1 MNNLMSNKQKDNHS
15 PNNTTDT
22 SMAKESDYTGGA
34 MQHLFKRILGL
45 QGLGAQAL
53 SRSWWQRWVYP
64 LLFLLTL
71 TLSLA
76 TYLTLDS
83 VQQSVNTYIN
93 DNQRALVGG
102 DLILNSK
109 QDWPSEVLAQVK
121 TIADTQTVYDYQF
134 TAMVVTDEQTL
145 LTSVK
150 AVSPAYPLYGEAEL
164 ASGQPL
170 WEQLTSNNVVVAPE
184 VLNGLNA
191 NIGDQITIGD
201 AEFTISDVLTKEPD
215 RPLTAFGFG
224 GRVLMQQDALA
235 ATNLLGE
242 RSRINYR
249 IELAGEPEL
258 MAEQYDK
265 LTQIL
270 TNYPDIELS
279 DAESADTSVS
289 RISDNVLMF
298 LKLLV
303 IAVLL
308 LSAVAMYGVITA
320 FVTKQQSSNAIR
332 LALGEP
338 LGSLK
343 RSYYQLLIVTTII
356 ACIAAIIV
364 SFGLLKVGQ
373 PYLGAILPA
382 DVGLA
387 INPISAIKTIIIA
400 LVLTLLI
407 AQRGLSTL
415 STTKPATLL
424 SQGAS
429 QQVQNLPWYQ
439 RLPLLWYGL
448 MLTGLYAFFAYEVSS
463 FKLGAQLLIGLIGF
477 VAIFWL
483 LARAWLWL
491 LAKLATNSN
500 ISWMQRIAIH
510 NLARKGNQSALFFV
524 TLSLS
529 VAVLTLITT
538 LNHSINTQF
547 VNAYPED
554 APNLFLLDIQSDQ
567 HDEIDNIIGAPVS
580 YYPVI
585 RARVVTANNVPV
597 QDIEPADGF
606 DDPARVFNLSY
617 ADTVMDTEFITDAVK
632 DKQLYAPINVQN
644 QTENERGTLQNSV
657 QQSVQISEQTIAPM
671 SILDTAASLLNVG
684 MGDQVRFNIQGIE
697 IVGQITSIRSRYEQ
711 GPSPYFYFLFEPA
724 VLSAAPQ
731 IQFATA
737 HVAADDIPDLQ
748 GKLVRQFPAVTTIDG
763 TAIAQ
768 QIQELVVQM
777 SRLVYVFT
785 LLALLTGIMVL
796 ISSLLSTSQDR
807 MQESASFRLLGMQK
821 RDLYMLNILELG
833 ILGISAALFAVIIAN
848 IGAWAAITQWFNLQF
863 SVPWASL
870 GIGGVTLVALLFA
883 IAIIYVRLVI
893 GRGIMARVRAMI

>member
-1 MNNLMSNKQKDNHS
+1 MNDKNIKDPSSNDN
-15 PNNTTDT
+15 TD
-22 SMAKESDYTGGA
+22 SMAKESDASGGFVR
-34 MQHLFKRILGL
+34 QLLTSTLGLQKLGL

-53 SRSWWQRWVYP
+53 SRSWWQRWIYP
-64 LLFLLTL
+64 VLFLLTL
-71 TLSLA
+71 MLSLA

-83 VQQSVNTYIN
+83 IQQSVDTYIN

-109 QDWPSEVLAQVK
+109 QDWPSEVLTQID
-121 TIADTQTVYDYQF
+121 TLADTQTVFDYQF
-134 TAMVVTDEQTL
+134 SAMVVTDEQTL
-145 LTSVK
+145 LASIK
-150 AVSPAYPLYGEAEL
+150 AVSQSYPLYGDVEL

-170 WEQLTSNNVVVAPE
+170 WQQLTANNVVVAPE
-184 VLNGLNA
+184 VLKSLSA
-191 NIGDQITIGD
+191 DIGDQITIGD
-201 AEFTISDVLTKEPD
+201 AQFIISDVLTKEPD
-215 RPLTAFGFG
+215 RPLSAFGFG
-224 GRVLMQQDALA
+224 GRILMPQQALE
-235 ATNLLGE
+235 ATNLLGQ

-249 IELAGEPEL
+249 IELAGNAEL
-258 MAEQYDK
+258 MATQRDK

-338 LGSLK
+338 LSSLK
-343 RSYYQLLIVTTII
+343 RSYYQLLIITAII
-356 ACIAAIIV
+356 ACIAAILV

-373 PYLGAILPA
+373 PYLVAILPA
-382 DVGLA
+382 DVSLA
-387 INPISAIKTIIIA
+387 INPISAIKTTVIA

-415 STTKPATLL
+415 NTTKPATLL
-424 SQGAS
+424 NQGAS
-429 QQVQNLPWYQ
+429 SSVQHLPWYK

-448 MLTGLYAFFAYEVSS
+448 MLAGLYVFFVYEVGGWL
-463 FKLGAQLLIGLIGF
+463 FGAQLLIGLIGF
-477 VAIFWL
+477 VSIFWL
-483 LARAWLWL
+483 LARGWLWL
-491 LAKLATNSN
+491 LARIASN
-500 ISWMQRIAIH
+500 AKIGWMQRIAIH

-524 TLSLS
+524 TLALS

-538 LNHSINTQF
+538 LNHSINAQF
-547 VNAYPED
+547 INAYPED

-567 HDEIDNIIGAPVS
+567 HDDIDSIIGAPVS

-585 RARVVTANNVPV
+585 RARVVTANNIQV

-617 ADTVMDTEFITDAVK
+617 ADTVMDTEFITDAVV
-632 DKQLYAPINVQN
+632 DNQLYAPIN
-644 QTENERGTLQNSV
+644 NEDKDPASTV
-657 QQSVQISEQTIAPM
+657 APL
-671 SILDTAASLLNVG
+671 SILDTAASLLNIG
-684 MGDQVRFNIQGIE
+684 MGDEVRFNIQGIE

-737 HVAADDIPDLQ
+737 HVNADDIPDLQ
-748 GKLVRQFPAVTTIDG
+748 GKMVRQFPAVTTIDG

-785 LLALLTGIMVL
+785 LLALLTGVMVL

-807 MQESASFRLLGMQK
+807 LQESASFRLLGMQK

-833 ILGISAALFAVIIAN
+833 VLGISAATFAIIIASV
-848 IGAWAAITQWFNLQF
+848 GAWAALTQWFNLQF
-863 SVPWASL
+863 SMPWANL
-870 GIGGVTLVALLFA
+870 AIGGAALVALLFA
-883 IAIIYVRLVI
+883 IAIIYVRWVI
-893 GRGIMARVRAMI
+893 GRGIMARVRAMV

>member
-1 MNNLMSNKQKDNHS
+1 MNNLMNNKKTEKYSPKD
-15 PNNTTDT
+15 TTDT
-22 SMAKESDYTGGA
+22 AMTKESDYNGGIIY
-34 MQHLFKRILGL
+34 HLFK
-45 QGLGAQAL
+45 GLGAQAL
-53 SRSWWQRWVYP
+53 SRSWWQRWIYP
-64 LLFLLTL
+64 VLFLLTL

-83 VQQSVNTYIN
+83 IQQSVNTYIN

-102 DLILNSK
+102 DLILNSQ
-109 QDWPSEVLAQVK
+109 QDWPSEVLTQVATVTDAQK
-121 TIADTQTVYDYQF
+121 VYDYQF
-134 TAMVVTDEQTL
+134 SAMVVTAEQTL
-145 LTSVK
+145 LARVK
-150 AVSPAYPLYGEAEL
+150 AVSPAYPLYGEVEL

-170 WEQLTSNNVVVAPE
+170 WQQLTSNNVVVAPE
-184 VLNGLNA
+184 VLKSLNA
-191 NIGDQITIGD
+191 SIGDKITIG
-201 AEFTISDVLTKEPD
+201 EGNFTISDVLTKEPD

-258 MAEQYDK
+258 IAEQRDK

-308 LSAVAMYGVITA
+308 LSAVAMYGVIIA

-343 RSYYQLLIVTTII
+343 RSYYQLLIATTII
-356 ACIAAIIV
+356 AGIAAIIV

-373 PYLGAILPA
+373 PYLVAILPA

-407 AQRGLSTL
+407 AQRGLSSL
-415 STTKPATLL
+415 NTTKPATLL

-429 QQVQNLPWYQ
+429 QQVQNLPWYR

-463 FKLGAQLLIGLIGF
+463 FKLGAQLLVGLIGF

-547 VNAYPED
+547 INAYPED

-567 HDEIDNIIGAPVS
+567 HDEINKIIEAPVS

-585 RARVVTANNVPV
+585 RARVLTANNVPV

-606 DDPARVFNLSY
+606 DDPTRVFNLSY
-617 ADTVMDTEFITDAVK
+617 ADTVMETEFITDAVK
-632 DKQLYAPINVQN
+632 DKQLYAPVNSQRLTQN
-644 QTENERGTLQNSV
+644 GQNSV
-657 QQSVQISEQTIAPM
+657 QASAQTPTSASTIAPM

-711 GPSPYFYFLFEPA
+711 GPSPYFYFLFEPS

-748 GKLVRQFPAVTTIDG
+748 GQLVRAFPAVTTIDG

-768 QIQELVVQM
+768 QVQELVAQM

-833 ILGISAALFAVIIAN
+833 LLGLSAAAFAVIIASV
-848 IGAWAAITQWFNLQF
+848 GAWAAITQWFNLRF

-870 GIGGVTLVALLFA
+870 SIGSMALVVLLFA

>member
-1 MNNLMSNKQKDNHS
+1 MDNMDNES
-15 PNNTTDT
+15 TD
-22 SMAKESDYTGGA
+22 SRGIIS
-34 MQHLFKRILGL
+34 QLFNRLLISKN
-45 QGLGAQAL
+45 LGAQAL
-53 SRSWWQRWVYP
+53 SRSWWQRWIYP
-64 LLFLLTL
+64 VLFLITL
-71 TLSLA
+71 VLSLA

-83 VQQSVNTYIN
+83 IQQSVDTYIN

-109 QDWPSEVLAQVK
+109 QDWPSEILAQVE
-121 TIADTQTVYDYQF
+121 TVADTQIVYDYQF
-134 TAMVVTDEQTL
+134 SAMVVTDEQTL
-145 LTSVK
+145 LASVK

-170 WEQLTSNNVVVAPE
+170 WQQLSAANVVVAPE
-184 VLNGLNA
+184 VLNSLNA
-191 NIGDQITIGD
+191 SVGDQITIGD
-201 AEFTISDVLTKEPD
+201 AEFIISDVLTKEPD

-224 GRVLMQQDALA
+224 GRVLMHQDALA
-235 ATNLLGE
+235 ATNLLGQ

-249 IELAGEPEL
+249 IELAGAPEL
-258 MAEQYDK
+258 MAVQRDK

-270 TNYPDIELS
+270 NNYPDIELS
-279 DAESADTSVS
+279 DAKSADISVS

-338 LGSLK
+338 LKSLK

-356 ACIAAIIV
+356 ACVAAVIV

-373 PYLGAILPA
+373 PYLIAILPA

-415 STTKPATLL
+415 SSTKPATLL
-424 SQGAS
+424 NQGAS
-429 QQVQNLPWYQ
+429 TNSQNLPWY
-439 RLPLLWYGL
+439 RSLPLLWYGL
-448 MLTGLYAFFAYEVSS
+448 MLVGLYVFFAYEVNSLL
-463 FKLGAQLLIGLIGF
+463 LGAQLLIGLTAF

-483 LARAWLWL
+483 LARGWLWL
-491 LAKLATNSN
+491 LTKFAKHSN

-538 LNHSINTQF
+538 LNHSINAQF
-547 VNAYPED
+547 INAYPED

-567 HDEIDNIIGAPVS
+567 HDEINNIIAAPVS

-585 RARVVTANNVPV
+585 RARVVTANNIPV

-617 ADTVMDTEFITDAVK
+617 ADTVMDTEFITDAVEN
-632 DKQLYAPINVQN
+632 DKLYAPIKTSDNDPA
-644 QTENERGTLQNSV
+644 QTV
-657 QQSVQISEQTIAPM
+657 APL

-697 IVGQITSIRSRYEQ
+697 IVGQITSIRSRYEK
-711 GPSPYFYFLFEPA
+711 GPSPYFYFLFEPE
-724 VLSAAPQ
+724 VLAAAPQ

-737 HVAADDIPDLQ
+737 HVAADDIPKLQ
-748 GKLVRQFPAVTTIDG
+748 GQLVREFPAVTTIDG

-768 QIQELVVQM
+768 QVQELVVQM

-807 MQESASFRLLGMQK
+807 MKDSASFRLLGMQK
-821 RDLYMLNILELG
+821 RDLYMLNILELS
-833 ILGISAALFAVIIAN
+833 ILGISAALFSVIIAN
-848 IGAWAAITQWFNLQF
+848 IGAWAAITQWFNLRF
-863 SVPWASL
+863 SVPWTSL
-870 GIGGVTLVALLFA
+870 AIGGVALVVLLFA

>member
-1 MNNLMSNKQKDNHS
+1 MNSKPTDNKS
-15 PNNTTDT
+15 PDTKKTDT
-22 SMAKESDYTGGA
+22 SMHQESSYPSGILS
-34 MQHLFKRILGL
+34 QLFTRTLGF
-45 QGLGAQAL
+45 QTLGSQAL

-64 LLFLLTL
+64 VLFLLTL

-83 VQQSVNTYIN
+83 VQQSVDSYIN

-109 QDWPSEVLAQVK
+109 QDWPSEVLSQVE
-121 TIADTQTVYDYQF
+121 TIPNTQTVYDYQF
-134 TAMVVTDEQTL
+134 SAMLVNDEQTL
-145 LTSVK
+145 LASVK
-150 AVSPAYPLYGEAEL
+150 AVSPSYPLYGTAEL

-170 WEQLTSNNVVVAPE
+170 WDQLTSDSVIVAPE
-184 VLNGLNA
+184 VLSSLQA
-191 NIGDQITIGD
+191 DVGDRITIGD
-201 AEFTISDVLTKEPD
+201 AQFTISDVLTKEPD
-215 RPLTAFGFG
+215 RPLTTFGFG
-224 GRVLMQQDALA
+224 GRVLMKQDALPS
-235 ATNLLGE
+235 TNLLGQ

-249 IELAGEPEL
+249 IEIAGDPEL
-258 MAEQYDK
+258 ITTQREQ
-265 LTQIL
+265 LTDIL

-308 LSAVAMYGVITA
+308 LSAVAMYGVISA
-320 FVTKQQSSNAIR
+320 FVSKQQSNNAIR

-343 RSYYQLLIVTTII
+343 RSYYQLLIVTTVI
-356 ACIAAIIV
+356 ACVAAV
-364 SFGLLKVGQ
+364 ALSLGLLKIGQ
-373 PYLGAILPA
+373 PYLVAILPA

-387 INPISAIKTIIIA
+387 INPISAIKTIVIA
-400 LVLTLLI
+400 LALTLLI
-407 AQRGLSTL
+407 AQRGLSAL
-415 STTKPATLL
+415 NTTKPATLL
-424 SQGAS
+424 NQGAS
-429 QQVQNLPWYQ
+429 TQTQNLPWY
-439 RLPLLWYGL
+439 RRVPLLWYGL
-448 MLTGLYAFFAYEVSS
+448 VLAGLYAFFAYEVGSLS
-463 FKLGAQLLIGLIGF
+463 LGAQLLGGLIGF

-483 LARAWLWL
+483 LARGWLWL
-491 LAKLATNSN
+491 LNKLASN
-500 ISWMQRIAIH
+500 TKVSWMQRIAIH

-538 LNHSINTQF
+538 LNHSINAQF
-547 VNAYPED
+547 INAYPED
-554 APNLFLLDIQSDQ
+554 APNLFLLDVQSDQ
-567 HDEIDNIIGAPVS
+567 YDDIDAIIEAPVT

-585 RARVVTANNVPV
+585 RARVETANDVAAK
-597 QDIEPADGF
+597 DIEPADGF
-606 DDPARVFNLSY
+606 DDPTRVFNLSY
-617 ADTVMDTEFITDAVK
+617 ADKVMETEYITESLTDDALYTPIDDADQQVK
-632 DKQLYAPINVQN
+632 PL
-644 QTENERGTLQNSV
+644 
-657 QQSVQISEQTIAPM
+657 
-671 SILDTAASLLNVG
+671 SILDTAASMLNVG

-697 IVGQITSIRSRYEQ
+697 IVGQITSIRTRYER
-711 GPSPYFYFLFEPA
+711 GPSPYFYFLFEPS

-737 HVAADDIPDLQ
+737 HVSEDAIPELQ

-763 TAIAQ
+763 TAIAK

-785 LLALLTGIMVL
+785 LLALLTGVMVL

-807 MQESASFRLLGMQK
+807 MKDSASFRLLGMQK

-833 ILGISAALFAVIIAN
+833 VLGISAATFAVVIASV
-848 IGAWAAITQWFNLQF
+848 GAWAAITQWFNLQF
-863 SVPWASL
+863 SVPWMSL
-870 GIGGVTLVALLFA
+870 AIGGAALIVLLFA

>member
-1 MNNLMSNKQKDNHS
+1 MDNMDNESNDSRGIISQ
-15 PNNTTDT
+15 
-22 SMAKESDYTGGA
+22 
-34 MQHLFKRILGL
+34 LFNRLLISKN
-45 QGLGAQAL
+45 LGAQAL
-53 SRSWWQRWVYP
+53 SRSWWQRWIYP
-64 LLFLLTL
+64 VLFLITL
-71 TLSLA
+71 VLSLA

-83 VQQSVNTYIN
+83 IQQSVDTYIN

-109 QDWPSEVLAQVK
+109 QDWPSEILAQVE
-121 TIADTQTVYDYQF
+121 TVADTQIVYDYQF
-134 TAMVVTDEQTL
+134 SAMVVTDEQTL
-145 LTSVK
+145 LASVK

-170 WEQLTSNNVVVAPE
+170 WQQLSAANVVVAPE
-184 VLNGLNA
+184 VLNSLNA
-191 NIGDQITIGD
+191 SVGDQITIGD
-201 AEFTISDVLTKEPD
+201 AEFIISDVLTKEPD

-224 GRVLMQQDALA
+224 GRVLMHQDALA
-235 ATNLLGE
+235 ATNLLGQ

-249 IELAGEPEL
+249 IELAGAPEL
-258 MAEQYDK
+258 MAVQRDK

-270 TNYPDIELS
+270 NNYPDIELS
-279 DAESADTSVS
+279 DAKSADTSVS

-338 LGSLK
+338 LKSLK

-356 ACIAAIIV
+356 ACVAAVIV

-373 PYLGAILPA
+373 PYLIAILPA

-415 STTKPATLL
+415 SSTKPATLL
-424 SQGAS
+424 NQGAS
-429 QQVQNLPWYQ
+429 TNSQNLPWY
-439 RLPLLWYGL
+439 RSLPLLWYGL
-448 MLTGLYAFFAYEVSS
+448 MLVGLYVFFAYEVNSLL
-463 FKLGAQLLIGLIGF
+463 LGAQLLIGLTAF

-483 LARAWLWL
+483 LARGWLWL
-491 LAKLATNSN
+491 LTKFAKHSN

-538 LNHSINTQF
+538 LNHSINAQF
-547 VNAYPED
+547 INAYPED

-567 HDEIDNIIGAPVS
+567 HDEINNIIAAPVS

-585 RARVVTANNVPV
+585 RARVVTANNIPV

-617 ADTVMDTEFITDAVK
+617 ADTVMDTEFITDAVEN
-632 DKQLYAPINVQN
+632 DKLYTPIKTSDNDPAQTVAP
-644 QTENERGTLQNSV
+644 L
-657 QQSVQISEQTIAPM
+657 

-697 IVGQITSIRSRYEQ
+697 IVGQITSIRSRYEK
-711 GPSPYFYFLFEPA
+711 GPSPYFYFLFEPK
-724 VLSAAPQ
+724 VLAAAPQ

-737 HVAADDIPDLQ
+737 HVAADDIPKLQ
-748 GKLVRQFPAVTTIDG
+748 GQLVREFPAVTTIDG

-768 QIQELVVQM
+768 QVQELVVQM

-807 MQESASFRLLGMQK
+807 MKDSASFRLLGMQK
-821 RDLYMLNILELG
+821 RDLYMLNILELS

-848 IGAWAAITQWFNLQF
+848 IGAWAAITQWFNLRF
-863 SVPWASL
+863 SVPWTSL
-870 GIGGVTLVALLFA
+870 AIGGVALVVLLFA

>member
-1 MNNLMSNKQKDNHS
+1 MSNQPIDHK
-15 PNNTTDT
+15 
-22 SMAKESDYTGGA
+22 SMDSRSDSIISQVLA
-34 MQHLFKRILGL
+34 RH
-45 QGLGAQAL
+45 LGAQAL
-53 SRSWWQRWVYP
+53 SRSWWQRWIYP
-64 LLFLLTL
+64 VLFLLTL

-83 VQQSVNTYIN
+83 IQQSVDRYIN

-102 DLILNSK
+102 DLILNSQ
-109 QDWPSEVLAQVK
+109 QDWPSEVLAQVD
-121 TIADTQTVYDYQF
+121 TIADTQKVFDYQF
-134 TAMVVTDEQTL
+134 SAMVVTDEQTL
-145 LTSVK
+145 LARVK
-150 AVSPAYPLYGEAEL
+150 AVSPSYPLYGKVEL
-164 ASGQPL
+164 ASGLPL
-170 WEQLTSNNVVVAPE
+170 WQQLTSDNVVVAPE
-184 VLNGLNA
+184 VLKSLNA
-191 NIGDQITIGD
+191 SIGDRITIG
-201 AEFTISDVLTKEPD
+201 EGQFTISDVLTTEPD

-235 ATNLLGE
+235 ATNLLGQ

-249 IELAGEPEL
+249 IEMAGEPEL
-258 MAEQYDK
+258 MAQQRDA

-279 DAESADTSVS
+279 DAESADTSIS
-289 RISDNVLMF
+289 NISDNVLMF

-338 LGSLK
+338 LASLK
-343 RSYYQLLIVTTII
+343 RSYYQLLVATAVI
-356 ACIAAIIV
+356 ACVAAIV
-364 SFGLLKVGQ
+364 LSFGLLKVGQ
-373 PYLGAILPA
+373 PYLIAILPP

-387 INPISAIKTIIIA
+387 INPISAIKTTVIA

-415 STTKPATLL
+415 NTTKPATLL
-424 SQGAS
+424 NQGVSSPA
-429 QQVQNLPWYQ
+429 QNLKWY
-439 RLPLLWYGL
+439 RRVPLLWYGL
-448 MLTGLYAFFAYEVSS
+448 MLAGLYAFFAYEVGSWL
-463 FKLGAQLLIGLIGF
+463 LGAQLLIGLIGF
-477 VAIFWL
+477 VAIFWA
-483 LARAWLWL
+483 LARGWLWL
-491 LAKLATNSN
+491 LAKLAKRSG
-500 ISWMQRIAIH
+500 IGWMQRIAIH

-538 LNHSINTQF
+538 LNHSINAQF
-547 VNAYPED
+547 INAYPED

-567 HDEIDNIIGAPVS
+567 HDEINNLIGAPVS

-585 RARVVTANNVPV
+585 RSRVITANDVPV
-597 QDIEPADGF
+597 QDIEPEDGF
-606 DDPARVFNLSY
+606 DEPTRVFNLSY
-617 ADTVMDTEFITDAVK
+617 ADTVMDTEFIVDAIE
-632 DKQLYAPINVQN
+632 DDQLYAPIDN
-644 QTENERGTLQNSV
+644 Q
-657 QQSVQISEQTIAPM
+657 SEQTQDVVPL
-671 SILDTAASLLNVG
+671 SILDTAASLLNVD
-684 MGDQVRFNIQGIE
+684 MGDQVRFDIQGIE
-697 IVGQITSIRSRYEQ
+697 IVGQITSIRSRFEQ

-724 VLSAAPQ
+724 VLAAAPQ

-737 HVAADDIPDLQ
+737 HVPADEIPEIQ
-748 GKLVRQFPAVTTIDG
+748 GKLVREFPAVTTIDG

-785 LLALLTGIMVL
+785 LLALLTGVMVL

-807 MQESASFRLLGMQK
+807 MKESASFRLLGMQK
-821 RDLYMLNILELG
+821 RDLYMLNILELSV
-833 ILGISAALFAVIIAN
+833 LGISAAVFAVIIAN
-848 IGAWAAITQWFNLQF
+848 VGAWAAITQWFNLQF
-863 SVPWASL
+863 SVPWMSL
-870 GIGGVTLVALLFA
+870 GIGGAALIVLLLA
-883 IAIIYVRLVI
+883 IAVIYVRLVI

>member
-1 MNNLMSNKQKDNHS
+1 MDNMDNESNDSRGIISQ
-15 PNNTTDT
+15 
-22 SMAKESDYTGGA
+22 
-34 MQHLFKRILGL
+34 LFNRLLISKN
-45 QGLGAQAL
+45 LGAQAL
-53 SRSWWQRWVYP
+53 SRSWWQRWIYP
-64 LLFLLTL
+64 VLFLITL
-71 TLSLA
+71 VLSLA

-83 VQQSVNTYIN
+83 IQQSVDTYIN

-109 QDWPSEVLAQVK
+109 QDWPSEILAQVE
-121 TIADTQTVYDYQF
+121 TVADTQIVYDYQF
-134 TAMVVTDEQTL
+134 SAMVVTDEQTL
-145 LTSVK
+145 LASVK

-170 WEQLTSNNVVVAPE
+170 WQQLSAANVVVAPE
-184 VLNGLNA
+184 VLNSLNA
-191 NIGDQITIGD
+191 SVGDQITIGD
-201 AEFTISDVLTKEPD
+201 AEFIISDVLTKEPD

-224 GRVLMQQDALA
+224 GRVLMHQDALA
-235 ATNLLGE
+235 ATNLLGQ

-249 IELAGEPEL
+249 IELAGAPEL
-258 MAEQYDK
+258 MAVQRDK

-270 TNYPDIELS
+270 NNYPDIELS
-279 DAESADTSVS
+279 DAKSADTSVS

-338 LGSLK
+338 LKSLK

-356 ACIAAIIV
+356 ACVAAVIV

-373 PYLGAILPA
+373 PYLIAILPA

-415 STTKPATLL
+415 SSTKPATLL
-424 SQGAS
+424 NQGAS
-429 QQVQNLPWYQ
+429 TNSQNLPWY
-439 RLPLLWYGL
+439 RSLPLLWYGL
-448 MLTGLYAFFAYEVSS
+448 MLVGLYVFFAYEVNSLL
-463 FKLGAQLLIGLIGF
+463 LGAQLLIGLTAF

-483 LARAWLWL
+483 LARGWLWL
-491 LAKLATNSN
+491 LTKFAKHSN

-538 LNHSINTQF
+538 LNHSINAQF
-547 VNAYPED
+547 INAYPED

-567 HDEIDNIIGAPVS
+567 HDEINNIIAAPVS

-585 RARVVTANNVPV
+585 RARVVTANNIPV

-617 ADTVMDTEFITDAVK
+617 ADTVMDTEFITDAVEN
-632 DKQLYAPINVQN
+632 DKLYTPIKTSDNDPAQTVAP
-644 QTENERGTLQNSV
+644 L
-657 QQSVQISEQTIAPM
+657 

-697 IVGQITSIRSRYEQ
+697 IVGQITSIRSRYEK
-711 GPSPYFYFLFEPA
+711 GPSPYFYFLFEPK
-724 VLSAAPQ
+724 VLAAAPQ

-737 HVAADDIPDLQ
+737 HVTAEDIPKLQ
-748 GKLVRQFPAVTTIDG
+748 GQLVREFPAVTTIDG
-763 TAIAQ
+763 TAIAEQ
-768 QIQELVVQM
+768 VQELVVQM

-807 MQESASFRLLGMQK
+807 MKDSASFRLLGMQK

-848 IGAWAAITQWFNLQF
+848 IGAWAAITQWFNLRF
-863 SVPWASL
+863 SVPWTSL
-870 GIGGVTLVALLFA
+870 GMGGVALIGLLFA

>member
-1 MNNLMSNKQKDNHS
+1 MNKKLTDNTS
-15 PNNTTDT
+15 TDIKKTDT
-22 SMAKESDYTGGA
+22 SMRQETSYSSGILN
-34 MQHLFKRILGL
+34 QLFTKTLGS
-45 QGLGAQAL
+45 QAL

-64 LLFLLTL
+64 VLFLLTL

-83 VQQSVNTYIN
+83 VQQSVDSYIN

-109 QDWPSEVLAQVK
+109 QDWPSEVLAQVE
-121 TIADTQTVYDYQF
+121 TIPDTQIVYDYQF
-134 TAMVVTDEQTL
+134 SAMLVTDEQTL
-145 LTSVK
+145 LASVK
-150 AVSPAYPLYGEAEL
+150 AVTPSYPLYGTAEL
-164 ASGQPL
+164 ASGKPL
-170 WEQLTSNNVVVAPE
+170 WDQLTSDSVIVAPE
-184 VLNGLNA
+184 VLSSLNA
-191 NIGDQITIGD
+191 SVGDRIDIGD
-201 AEFTISDVLTKEPD
+201 AQFTISDVLTKEPD

-224 GRVLMQQDALA
+224 GRVLMKQDALE
-235 ATNLLGE
+235 ATNLLGQ

-249 IELAGEPEL
+249 IEIAGDPEL
-258 MAEQYDK
+258 ISTQRKK
-265 LTQIL
+265 LTGIL
-270 TNYPDIELS
+270 TSYPDIELS

-308 LSAVAMYGVITA
+308 LSAVAMYGVISA
-320 FVTKQQSSNAIR
+320 FVSKQQSNNAIR

-343 RSYYQLLIVTTII
+343 RSYYQLLIVTTVI
-356 ACIAAIIV
+356 ACIAAIV
-364 SFGLLKVGQ
+364 LSLGLLKIGQ
-373 PYLGAILPA
+373 PYLAAILPA
-382 DVGLA
+382 DVGLS
-387 INPISAIKTIIIA
+387 INPISAIKTIVIA
-400 LVLTLLI
+400 LALTLLI
-407 AQRGLSTL
+407 AQRGLSAL
-415 STTKPATLL
+415 NTTKPATLL
-424 SQGAS
+424 NQGAS
-429 QQVQNLPWYQ
+429 TQSQNLPWY
-439 RLPLLWYGL
+439 RRVPLLWYGL
-448 MLTGLYAFFAYEVSS
+448 VMTGLYAFFAYEVGSLS
-463 FKLGAQLLIGLIGF
+463 LGAQLLGGLIGF

-483 LARAWLWL
+483 LARGWLWL
-491 LAKLATNSN
+491 LNKLASN
-500 ISWMQRIAIH
+500 AKVSWMQRIAIH

-538 LNHSINTQF
+538 LNHSINAQF
-547 VNAYPED
+547 INAYPED
-554 APNLFLLDIQSDQ
+554 APNLFLLDVQSDQ
-567 HDEIDNIIGAPVS
+567 HDDIDAIIEAPVT

-585 RARVVTANNVPV
+585 RARVETANDVPAK
-597 QDIEPADGF
+597 DIEPEDGF
-606 DDPARVFNLSY
+606 DDPTRVFNLSY
-617 ADTVMDTEFITDAVK
+617 ADTVMDTEYITESLTDDA
-632 DKQLYAPINVQN
+632 LYTPIDDAD
-644 QTENERGTLQNSV
+644 
-657 QQSVQISEQTIAPM
+657 QQVNPL
-671 SILDTAASLLNVG
+671 SILDTAASMLNVG

-697 IVGQITSIRSRYEQ
+697 IVGQITSIRTRYER
-711 GPSPYFYFLFEPA
+711 GPSPYFYFLFEPS

-737 HVAADDIPDLQ
+737 HVSEDTIPELQ

-763 TAIAQ
+763 TAIAK

-785 LLALLTGIMVL
+785 LLALLTGVMVL

-807 MQESASFRLLGMQK
+807 MKDSASFRLLGMQK

-833 ILGISAALFAVIIAN
+833 VLGISAATFAVVIASV
-848 IGAWAAITQWFNLQF
+848 GAWAAITQWFNLQF
-863 SVPWASL
+863 SVPWTSL
-870 GIGGVTLVALLFA
+870 AIGGAALIVLLFA

>member
-1 MNNLMSNKQKDNHS
+1 MNNLNNNKQTEQHS
-15 PNNTTDT
+15 PIDATATTDN
-22 SMAKESDYTGGA
+22 SMAKESDYTGGI
-34 MQHLFKRILGL
+34 MRQLFSSILSLPILCL

-53 SRSWWQRWVYP
+53 SRSWWQRWIYP

-109 QDWPSEVLAQVK
+109 QEWPSEVLTQVE
-121 TIADTQTVYDYQF
+121 TVADTQIVYDYQF
-134 TAMVVTDEQTL
+134 SAMVVTDEQTL
-145 LTSVK
+145 LASVK

-170 WEQLTSNNVVVAPE
+170 WERLTSENVIVAPE
-184 VLNGLNA
+184 VLNSLNA
-191 NIGDQITIGD
+191 SVGDQITIGD

-224 GRVLMQQDALA
+224 GRVLMHQDALA
-235 ATNLLGE
+235 ATNLLGQ

-258 MAEQYDK
+258 MAVQRDK

-308 LSAVAMYGVITA
+308 LSAVATYGVITA

-338 LGSLK
+338 LKSLK

-356 ACIAAIIV
+356 ACIAAVIV

-373 PYLGAILPA
+373 PYLIAILPA

-424 SQGAS
+424 NQGVSTNSQ
-429 QQVQNLPWYQ
+429 NMPWYQ

-448 MLTGLYAFFAYEVSS
+448 MLIGLYAFFAYEVNSLI
-463 FKLGAQLLIGLIGF
+463 LGAQLLIGLTVF

-483 LARAWLWL
+483 LARGWLWIL
-491 LAKLATNSN
+491 TKFAKHSN

-538 LNHSINTQF
+538 LNHSINAQF
-547 VNAYPED
+547 INAYPED

-567 HDEIDNIIGAPVS
+567 HDEINNIIAAPVS

-585 RARVVTANNVPV
+585 RARVVTANDVPV

-606 DDPARVFNLSY
+606 DDPTRVFNLSY
-617 ADTVMDTEFITDAVK
+617 ADTVMDTEFITDSLVK
-632 DKQLYAPINVQN
+632 NELYAPI
-644 QTENERGTLQNSV
+644 QTTDNDPA
-657 QQSVQISEQTIAPM
+657 QTVAPL

-684 MGDQVRFNIQGIE
+684 MGDQVRFNIQSIE
-697 IVGQITSIRSRYEQ
+697 IVGQITSIRSRYEK
-711 GPSPYFYFLFEPA
+711 GPSPYFYFLFEPD
-724 VLSAAPQ
+724 VLAAAPQ

-737 HVAADDIPDLQ
+737 HVAAEDIPKLQ
-748 GKLVRQFPAVTTIDG
+748 GQLVREFPAVTTIDG

-768 QIQELVVQM
+768 QVQELVVQM

-807 MQESASFRLLGMQK
+807 MADSASFRLLGMQK

-848 IGAWAAITQWFNLQF
+848 IGAWAAITQWFNLRF
-863 SVPWASL
+863 SVPWVSL
-870 GIGGVTLVALLFA
+870 GIGGVALVILLFA

>member
-1 MNNLMSNKQKDNHS
+1 MDNMDNES
-15 PNNTTDT
+15 TD
-22 SMAKESDYTGGA
+22 SRGIIS
-34 MQHLFKRILGL
+34 QLFNRLLISKN
-45 QGLGAQAL
+45 LGAQAL
-53 SRSWWQRWVYP
+53 SRSWWQRWIYP
-64 LLFLLTL
+64 VLFLITL
-71 TLSLA
+71 VLSLA

-83 VQQSVNTYIN
+83 IQQSVDTYIN

-109 QDWPSEVLAQVK
+109 QDWPSEILAQVE
-121 TIADTQTVYDYQF
+121 TVADTQIVYDYQF
-134 TAMVVTDEQTL
+134 SAMVVTDEQTL
-145 LTSVK
+145 LASVK

-170 WEQLTSNNVVVAPE
+170 WQQLSAANVVVAPE
-184 VLNGLNA
+184 VLNSLNA
-191 NIGDQITIGD
+191 SVGDQITIGD
-201 AEFTISDVLTKEPD
+201 AEFIISDVLTKEPD

-224 GRVLMQQDALA
+224 GRVLMHQDALA
-235 ATNLLGE
+235 ATNLLGQ

-249 IELAGEPEL
+249 IELAGAPEL
-258 MAEQYDK
+258 MAVQRDK

-270 TNYPDIELS
+270 NNYPDIELS
-279 DAESADTSVS
+279 DAKSADTSVS

-338 LGSLK
+338 LKSLK

-356 ACIAAIIV
+356 ACVAAVIV

-373 PYLGAILPA
+373 PYLIAILPA

-415 STTKPATLL
+415 SSTKPATLL
-424 SQGAS
+424 NQGAS
-429 QQVQNLPWYQ
+429 TNSQNLPWY
-439 RLPLLWYGL
+439 RSLPLLWYGL
-448 MLTGLYAFFAYEVSS
+448 MLVGLYVFFAYEVNSLL
-463 FKLGAQLLIGLIGF
+463 LGAQLLVGLTAF

-483 LARAWLWL
+483 LARGWLWL
-491 LAKLATNSN
+491 LTKFAKHSN

-538 LNHSINTQF
+538 LNHSINAQF
-547 VNAYPED
+547 INAYPED

-567 HDEIDNIIGAPVS
+567 HDEINNIIAAPVS

-585 RARVVTANNVPV
+585 RARVVTANNIPV

-617 ADTVMDTEFITDAVK
+617 ADTVMDTEFITDAVEN
-632 DKQLYAPINVQN
+632 DKLYAPIKTSDNDPA
-644 QTENERGTLQNSV
+644 QTV
-657 QQSVQISEQTIAPM
+657 APL

-697 IVGQITSIRSRYEQ
+697 IVGQITSIRSRYEK
-711 GPSPYFYFLFEPA
+711 GPSPYFYFLFEPK
-724 VLSAAPQ
+724 VLAAAPQ

-737 HVAADDIPDLQ
+737 HVAADDIPKLQ
-748 GKLVRQFPAVTTIDG
+748 GQLVREFPAVTTIDG

-768 QIQELVVQM
+768 QVQELVVQM

-807 MQESASFRLLGMQK
+807 MKDSASFRLLGMQK
-821 RDLYMLNILELG
+821 RDLYMLNTLELS

-848 IGAWAAITQWFNLQF
+848 IGAWAAITQWFNLRF
-863 SVPWASL
+863 SVPWTSL
-870 GIGGVTLVALLFA
+870 GMGGVALIGLLFA
-883 IAIIYVRLVI
+883 IAIIYVKLVI

>member
-1 MNNLMSNKQKDNHS
+1 MNNLKNNKQTEKHS
-15 PNNTTDT
+15 AIDATATTDT
-22 SMAKESDYTGGA
+22 NMVKESDYTSGI
-34 MQHLFKRILGL
+34 MRQLFSSILSLPTLGL

-53 SRSWWQRWVYP
+53 SRSWWQRWIYP

-83 VQQSVNTYIN
+83 VQQSVDTYIN

-109 QDWPSEVLAQVK
+109 QEWPSEVLTQVE
-121 TIADTQTVYDYQF
+121 TVADTQIVYDYQF
-134 TAMVVTDEQTL
+134 SAMVVTDEQTL
-145 LTSVK
+145 LASVK

-170 WEQLTSNNVVVAPE
+170 WQQLSADKVVVAPE
-184 VLNGLNA
+184 VLNSLNA
-191 NIGDQITIGD
+191 SVGDQITIGD
-201 AEFTISDVLTKEPD
+201 AEFIISDVLTKEPD

-224 GRVLMQQDALA
+224 GRVLMHQDALA
-235 ATNLLGE
+235 ATNLLGQ

-258 MAEQYDK
+258 MAVQRDK

-338 LGSLK
+338 LKSLK
-343 RSYYQLLIVTTII
+343 RSYYQLLIATTII
-356 ACIAAIIV
+356 ACIAAVIV

-373 PYLGAILPA
+373 PYLIAILPA

-424 SQGAS
+424 NQGVSTNSQ
-429 QQVQNLPWYQ
+429 NMPWYQ

-448 MLTGLYAFFAYEVSS
+448 MLIGLYAFFAYEVNSLI
-463 FKLGAQLLIGLIGF
+463 LGAQLLIGLTAF

-483 LARAWLWL
+483 LARGWLWL
-491 LAKLATNSN
+491 LTKFAKHSN

-538 LNHSINTQF
+538 LNHSIHAQF
-547 VNAYPED
+547 INAYPED

-567 HDEIDNIIGAPVS
+567 HDEINNIIAAPVS

-585 RARVVTANNVPV
+585 RARVVTANDVPV

-606 DDPARVFNLSY
+606 DEPTRVFNLSY
-617 ADTVMDTEFITDAVK
+617 ADTVMDTEFITDSLVK
-632 DKQLYAPINVQN
+632 NELYAPIKTADNEPA
-644 QTENERGTLQNSV
+644 QTV
-657 QQSVQISEQTIAPM
+657 APL

-684 MGDQVRFNIQGIE
+684 MGGQVRFNIQGIE
-697 IVGQITSIRSRYEQ
+697 IVGQITSIRSRYEK

-724 VLSAAPQ
+724 VLAAAPQ

-737 HVAADDIPDLQ
+737 HVAAEDIPKLQ
-748 GKLVRQFPAVTTIDG
+748 GQLVREFPAVTTIDG

-768 QIQELVVQM
+768 QVQELVVQM

-807 MQESASFRLLGMQK
+807 MADSASFRLLGMQK

-848 IGAWAAITQWFNLQF
+848 IGAWAAITQWFNLRF
-863 SVPWASL
+863 SVPWVSL
-870 GIGGVTLVALLFA
+870 SIGGVALVILLFA

>member
-1 MNNLMSNKQKDNHS
+1 MDQKSMDNMDNESNDSRGIISQ
-15 PNNTTDT
+15 
-22 SMAKESDYTGGA
+22 
-34 MQHLFKRILGL
+34 LFNRLLISKN
-45 QGLGAQAL
+45 LGAQAL
-53 SRSWWQRWVYP
+53 SRSWWQRWIYP
-64 LLFLLTL
+64 VLFLITL
-71 TLSLA
+71 VLSLA

-83 VQQSVNTYIN
+83 IQQSVDTYIN

-109 QDWPSEVLAQVK
+109 QDWPSEVLAQVE
-121 TIADTQTVYDYQF
+121 TVADTQIVYDYQF
-134 TAMVVTDEQTL
+134 SAMVVTDKQTL
-145 LTSVK
+145 LASVK
-150 AVSPAYPLYGEAEL
+150 AVSPAYPLYGDAEL

-170 WEQLTSNNVVVAPE
+170 WTQLSAANVVVAPE
-184 VLNGLNA
+184 VLNSLNA
-191 NIGDQITIGD
+191 TVGDQITIGD
-201 AEFTISDVLTKEPD
+201 AEFMISDVLTKEPD

-224 GRVLMQQDALA
+224 GRVLMHQDALE
-235 ATNLLGE
+235 ATNLLGQ
-242 RSRINYR
+242 RSRVNYR

-270 TNYPDIELS
+270 NNYPDIELS

-338 LGSLK
+338 LKSLK

-356 ACIAAIIV
+356 ACIAAVIV

-373 PYLGAILPA
+373 PYLIAILPA

-424 SQGAS
+424 NQGAS
-429 QQVQNLPWYQ
+429 ANSQNLPWYR

-448 MLTGLYAFFAYEVSS
+448 MLVGLYAFFAYEVHSLI
-463 FKLGAQLLIGLIGF
+463 LGAQLLIGLTTF

-483 LARAWLWL
+483 LARGWLWL
-491 LAKLATNSN
+491 LTKFAKHSN

-538 LNHSINTQF
+538 LNHSINAQF
-547 VNAYPED
+547 ISAYPED

-567 HDEIDNIIGAPVS
+567 HDEINNIIAAPVS

-585 RARVVTANNVPV
+585 RARVVTANDVPV

-606 DDPARVFNLSY
+606 DDPTRVFNLSY
-617 ADTVMDTEFITDAVK
+617 ADTVMDTEFITDAVEN
-632 DKQLYAPINVQN
+632 DKLYAPIKTTANDPA
-644 QTENERGTLQNSV
+644 QTV
-657 QQSVQISEQTIAPM
+657 APL

-697 IVGQITSIRSRYEQ
+697 IVGQITSIRSRYEK

-724 VLSAAPQ
+724 VLAAAPQ

-737 HVAADDIPDLQ
+737 HVAAEDIPKLQ
-748 GKLVRQFPAVTTIDG
+748 GQLVREFPAVTTIDG

-768 QIQELVVQM
+768 QVQELVVQM

-807 MQESASFRLLGMQK
+807 MKDSASFRLLGMQK

-848 IGAWAAITQWFNLQF
+848 IGAWAAITQWFNLRF

-870 GIGGVTLVALLFA
+870 AIGGALLIALLFA

>member
-1 MNNLMSNKQKDNHS
+1 MDNMDNES
-15 PNNTTDT
+15 TD
-22 SMAKESDYTGGA
+22 SRGIIS
-34 MQHLFKRILGL
+34 QLFNRLLISKN
-45 QGLGAQAL
+45 LGAQAL
-53 SRSWWQRWVYP
+53 SRSWWQRWIYP
-64 LLFLLTL
+64 VLFLITL
-71 TLSLA
+71 VLSLA

-83 VQQSVNTYIN
+83 IQQSVDTYIN

-109 QDWPSEVLAQVK
+109 QDWPSEILAQVE
-121 TIADTQTVYDYQF
+121 TVADTQIVYDYQF
-134 TAMVVTDEQTL
+134 SAMVVTDEQTL
-145 LTSVK
+145 LASVK

-170 WEQLTSNNVVVAPE
+170 WQQLSAANGVVAPE
-184 VLNGLNA
+184 VLNSLNA
-191 NIGDQITIGD
+191 SVGDQITIGD
-201 AEFTISDVLTKEPD
+201 AEFIISDVLTKEPD

-224 GRVLMQQDALA
+224 GRVLMHQDALA
-235 ATNLLGE
+235 ATNLLGQ

-249 IELAGEPEL
+249 IELAGAPEL
-258 MAEQYDK
+258 MAVQRDK

-270 TNYPDIELS
+270 NNYPDIELS
-279 DAESADTSVS
+279 DAKSADTSVS

-338 LGSLK
+338 LKSLK

-356 ACIAAIIV
+356 ACVAAVIV

-373 PYLGAILPA
+373 PYLIAILPA

-415 STTKPATLL
+415 SSTKPATLL
-424 SQGAS
+424 NQGAS
-429 QQVQNLPWYQ
+429 TNSQNLPWY
-439 RLPLLWYGL
+439 RSLPLLWYGL
-448 MLTGLYAFFAYEVSS
+448 MLVGLYVFFAYEVNSLL
-463 FKLGAQLLIGLIGF
+463 LGAQLLIGLTAF

-483 LARAWLWL
+483 LARGWLWL
-491 LAKLATNSN
+491 LTKFAKHSN

-538 LNHSINTQF
+538 LNHSINAQF
-547 VNAYPED
+547 INAYPED

-567 HDEIDNIIGAPVS
+567 HDEINNIIAAPVS

-585 RARVVTANNVPV
+585 RARVVTANNIPV

-617 ADTVMDTEFITDAVK
+617 ADTVMDTEFITDAVEN
-632 DKQLYAPINVQN
+632 DKLYAPIKTSDNDPA
-644 QTENERGTLQNSV
+644 QTV
-657 QQSVQISEQTIAPM
+657 APL

-697 IVGQITSIRSRYEQ
+697 IVGQITSIRSRYEK
-711 GPSPYFYFLFEPA
+711 GPSPYFYFLFEPE
-724 VLSAAPQ
+724 VLAAAPQ

-737 HVAADDIPDLQ
+737 HVAADDIPKLQ
-748 GKLVRQFPAVTTIDG
+748 GQLVREFPAVTTIDG

-768 QIQELVVQM
+768 QVQELVVQM

-807 MQESASFRLLGMQK
+807 MKDSASFRLLGMQK

-848 IGAWAAITQWFNLQF
+848 IGAWAAITQWFNLRF
-863 SVPWASL
+863 SVPWTSL
-870 GIGGVTLVALLFA
+870 GMGGVALIGLLFA

>member
-1 MNNLMSNKQKDNHS
+1 MNSKPTDNKSTDTKN
-15 PNNTTDT
+15 TDT
-22 SMAKESDYTGGA
+22 SMHQESSYPSGILS
-34 MQHLFKRILGL
+34 QLFTRTLGF
-45 QGLGAQAL
+45 QTLGSQAL

-64 LLFLLTL
+64 VLFLLTL

-83 VQQSVNTYIN
+83 VQQSVDSYIN

-109 QDWPSEVLAQVK
+109 QDWPSEVLSQVE
-121 TIADTQTVYDYQF
+121 TIPNTQTVYDYQF
-134 TAMVVTDEQTL
+134 SAMLVNDEQTL
-145 LTSVK
+145 LASVK
-150 AVSPAYPLYGEAEL
+150 AVSPSYPLYGTAEL

-170 WEQLTSNNVVVAPE
+170 WDQLTSDSVIVAPE
-184 VLNGLNA
+184 VLSSLQA
-191 NIGDQITIGD
+191 DVGDRITIGD
-201 AEFTISDVLTKEPD
+201 AQFTISDVLTKEPD
-215 RPLTAFGFG
+215 RPLTTFGFG
-224 GRVLMQQDALA
+224 GRVLMKQDALPS
-235 ATNLLGE
+235 TNLLGQ

-249 IELAGEPEL
+249 IEMAGDPEL
-258 MAEQYDK
+258 ITTQREQ
-265 LTQIL
+265 LTDIL

-308 LSAVAMYGVITA
+308 LSAVAMYGVISA
-320 FVTKQQSSNAIR
+320 FVSKQQSNNAIR

-338 LGSLK
+338 LSSLK
-343 RSYYQLLIVTTII
+343 CSYYQLLIITTAI
-356 ACIAAIIV
+356 ACIAAV
-364 SFGLLKVGQ
+364 ALSLGLLKIGQ
-373 PYLGAILPA
+373 PYLVAILPA

-387 INPISAIKTIIIA
+387 INPISAFKTIVIA
-400 LVLTLLI
+400 LALTLLI
-407 AQRGLSTL
+407 AQRGLSAL
-415 STTKPATLL
+415 NTTKPATLL
-424 SQGAS
+424 NQGAS
-429 QQVQNLPWYQ
+429 TQSQNLPWY
-439 RLPLLWYGL
+439 RRTPLLWYGIVL
-448 MLTGLYAFFAYEVSS
+448 AGLYAFFAYEVGSLS
-463 FKLGAQLLIGLIGF
+463 LGAQLLGGLIGF

-483 LARAWLWL
+483 LARGWLWL
-491 LAKLATNSN
+491 LNKLASN
-500 ISWMQRIAIH
+500 AKVSWMQRIAIH

-538 LNHSINTQF
+538 LNHSINAQF
-547 VNAYPED
+547 INAYPED
-554 APNLFLLDIQSDQ
+554 APNLFLLDVQSDQ
-567 HDEIDNIIGAPVS
+567 HDDIDTIIEAPVT

-585 RARVVTANNVPV
+585 RARVETANDVAAK
-597 QDIEPADGF
+597 DIEPADGF
-606 DDPARVFNLSY
+606 DDPTRVFNLSY
-617 ADTVMDTEFITDAVK
+617 ADTVMDTEYIVDSLTDDA
-632 DKQLYAPINVQN
+632 LYTPIDA
-644 QTENERGTLQNSV
+644 TNE
-657 QQSVQISEQTIAPM
+657 QIKPL
-671 SILDTAASLLNVG
+671 SILDTAAGMLNVG

-697 IVGQITSIRSRYEQ
+697 IIGQITSIRTRYER
-711 GPSPYFYFLFEPA
+711 GPSPYFYFLFEPS

-737 HVAADDIPDLQ
+737 HVSEDAIPELQ
-748 GKLVRQFPAVTTIDG
+748 GKLVREFPAVTTIDG
-763 TAIAQ
+763 TAIAK

-785 LLALLTGIMVL
+785 LLALLTGVMVL

-807 MQESASFRLLGMQK
+807 MKDSASFRLLGMQK

-833 ILGISAALFAVIIAN
+833 VLGISAATFAVVIASV
-848 IGAWAAITQWFNLQF
+848 GAWAAITQWFNLQF
-863 SVPWASL
+863 SVPWTSL
-870 GIGGVTLVALLFA
+870 AIGGAALVVLLFA

>member
-1 MNNLMSNKQKDNHS
+1 MNSKPTDNKS
-15 PNNTTDT
+15 PDTKNTNT
-22 SMAKESDYTGGA
+22 SMHQESGYPSGILS
-34 MQHLFKRILGL
+34 QLFTRTLGF
-45 QGLGAQAL
+45 QTLGSQAL
-53 SRSWWQRWVYP
+53 SRSWWQHWVYP
-64 LLFLLTL
+64 VLFLLTL

-83 VQQSVNTYIN
+83 VQQSVDSYIN

-109 QDWPSEVLAQVK
+109 QDWPSEVLSQVE
-121 TIADTQTVYDYQF
+121 TIPNTQTVYDYQF
-134 TAMVVTDEQTL
+134 SAMLVNDEQTL
-145 LTSVK
+145 LASVK
-150 AVSPAYPLYGEAEL
+150 AVSPSYPLYGTAEL

-170 WEQLTSNNVVVAPE
+170 WDQLTSDSVIVAPE
-184 VLNGLNA
+184 VLSSLQA
-191 NIGDQITIGD
+191 DVGDRITIGD
-201 AEFTISDVLTKEPD
+201 AQFTISDVLTKEPD
-215 RPLTAFGFG
+215 RPLTTFGFG
-224 GRVLMQQDALA
+224 GRVLMKQDALPS
-235 ATNLLGE
+235 TNLLGQ

-249 IELAGEPEL
+249 IEMAGDPEL
-258 MAEQYDK
+258 ITTQREQ
-265 LTQIL
+265 LTDIL

-308 LSAVAMYGVITA
+308 LSAVAMYGVISA
-320 FVTKQQSSNAIR
+320 FVSKQQSNNAIR

-343 RSYYQLLIVTTII
+343 RSYYQLLIITTVI
-356 ACIAAIIV
+356 ACVAAV
-364 SFGLLKVGQ
+364 ALSLGLLKIGQ
-373 PYLGAILPA
+373 PYLVAILPA

-387 INPISAIKTIIIA
+387 INPISAIKTIVIA
-400 LVLTLLI
+400 LALTLLI
-407 AQRGLSTL
+407 AQRGLSAL

-424 SQGAS
+424 NQGAS
-429 QQVQNLPWYQ
+429 TQTQNLPWY
-439 RLPLLWYGL
+439 RRVPLLWYGVVL
-448 MLTGLYAFFAYEVSS
+448 AGLYAFFAYEVGSLS
-463 FKLGAQLLIGLIGF
+463 LGAQLLGGLIGF

-483 LARAWLWL
+483 LARGWLWL
-491 LAKLATNSN
+491 LNKLASN
-500 ISWMQRIAIH
+500 AKVSWMQRIAIH

-538 LNHSINTQF
+538 LNHSINAQF
-547 VNAYPED
+547 INAYPED
-554 APNLFLLDIQSDQ
+554 APNLFLLDVQSDQ
-567 HDEIDNIIGAPVS
+567 HDDIDAIIEAPVT

-585 RARVVTANNVPV
+585 RARVETANDVAAK
-597 QDIEPADGF
+597 DIEPADGF
-606 DDPARVFNLSY
+606 DDPTRVFNLSY
-617 ADTVMDTEFITDAVK
+617 TDTVMDTEYITESLTDDA
-632 DKQLYAPINVQN
+632 LYTPIDA
-644 QTENERGTLQNSV
+644 TNE
-657 QQSVQISEQTIAPM
+657 QIKPL
-671 SILDTAASLLNVG
+671 SILDTAAGMLNVG

-697 IVGQITSIRSRYEQ
+697 IIGQITSIRTRYER
-711 GPSPYFYFLFEPA
+711 GPSPYFYFLFEPS

-737 HVAADDIPDLQ
+737 HVSEDAIPELQ
-748 GKLVRQFPAVTTIDG
+748 GKLVREFPAVTTIDG
-763 TAIAQ
+763 TAIAK

-785 LLALLTGIMVL
+785 LLALLTGVMVL

-807 MQESASFRLLGMQK
+807 MKDSASFRLLGMQK

-833 ILGISAALFAVIIAN
+833 VLGISAATFAVVIASV
-848 IGAWAAITQWFNLQF
+848 GAWAAITQWFNLQF
-863 SVPWASL
+863 SVPWMSL
-870 GIGGVTLVALLFA
+870 AIGGAALIVLLFA

>member
-1 MNNLMSNKQKDNHS
+1 MTKTSTDKSSMNSTSISSTSTTHS
-15 PNNTTDT
+15 
-22 SMAKESDYTGGA
+22 ESLISRVFT
-34 MQHLFKRILGL
+34 RN
-45 QGLGAQAL
+45 LGAKAL

-64 LLFLLTL
+64 VLFLLTL

-83 VQQSVNTYIN
+83 IQQSVDTYVN

-102 DLILNSK
+102 DLILNSQ
-109 QDWPSEVLAQVK
+109 QDWPSDVLAQVD
-121 TIADTQTVYDYQF
+121 TIADAQKVFDYQF
-134 TAMVVTDEQTL
+134 SAMVVTDTQTL
-145 LTSVK
+145 LARVK
-150 AVSPAYPLYGEAEL
+150 AVSPNYPLYGKVEL
-164 ASGQPL
+164 ASGKPL
-170 WEQLTSNNVVVAPE
+170 WQQLNADSVVVAPE

-191 NIGDQITIGD
+191 DVGDRITIGD
-201 AEFTISDVLTKEPD
+201 GQFTISDVLTKEPD

-235 ATNLLGE
+235 ATNLLSQ
-242 RSRINYR
+242 RSRVNYR
-249 IELAGEPEL
+249 IELAGKPEL
-258 MAEQYDK
+258 MTQQREQ

-320 FVTKQQSSNAIR
+320 FVTKQQSNNAIR

-343 RSYYQLLIVTTII
+343 RSYYQLLTITAVI
-356 ACIAAIIV
+356 ACVAATV
-364 SFGLLKVGQ
+364 LSFGLLQVGQ
-373 PYLGAILPA
+373 PYLMAILPP

-387 INPISAIKTIIIA
+387 INPISAVKTSVIA
-400 LVLTLLI
+400 LVLTLVI
-407 AQRGLSTL
+407 TQRGLSTL
-415 STTKPATLL
+415 TTNKPATLL
-424 SQGAS
+424 NQGVSTQA
-429 QQVQNLPWYQ
+429 QNLPWY
-439 RLPLLWYGL
+439 RLVPLLWYGV
-448 MLTGLYAFFAYEVSS
+448 MLAGLYAFFAYEVGSWV
-463 FKLGAQLLIGLIGF
+463 LGAQLLLGLIGF
-477 VAIFWL
+477 VAIFWA
-483 LARAWLWL
+483 LARGWLWL
-491 LAKLATNSN
+491 LAKLAKRSTMG
-500 ISWMQRIAIH
+500 WMPRIAIH

-538 LNHSINTQF
+538 LNHSINAQF
-547 VNAYPED
+547 INAYPED

-585 RARVVTANNVPV
+585 RSRVVTANDVPV
-597 QDIEPADGF
+597 QDIVPADGF
-606 DDPARVFNLSY
+606 DDPTRVFNLSY
-617 ADTVMDTEFITDAVK
+617 ADTIMDTEFITDAVA
-632 DKQLYAPINVQN
+632 DDQLYAPVDTQN
-644 QTENERGTLQNSV
+644 EQNPDQAV
-657 QQSVQISEQTIAPM
+657 VPM
-671 SILDTAASLLNVG
+671 SVLDTAADLLNVG

-697 IVGQITSIRSRYEQ
+697 IVGQITSIRSRFEQ
-711 GPSPYFYFLFEPA
+711 GPSPFFYFLFEPS
-724 VLSAAPQ
+724 VLAAAPQ

-737 HVAADDIPDLQ
+737 HVPADEIPEIQ
-748 GKLVRQFPAVTTIDG
+748 SKLVREFPAVTTING

-785 LLALLTGIMVL
+785 LLALLTGVMVL

-807 MQESASFRLLGMQK
+807 MKDSASFRLLGMQK
-821 RDLYMLNILELG
+821 RDLYMLNILELSV
-833 ILGISAALFAVIIAN
+833 LGISAATFAVVIASV
-848 IGAWAAITQWFNLQF
+848 GAWAAITQWFNLQF
-863 SVPWASL
+863 SVPWTSL
-870 GIGGVTLVALLFA
+870 AIGGAALVVLLFA

>member
-1 MNNLMSNKQKDNHS
+1 MDNMDNES
-15 PNNTTDT
+15 TD
-22 SMAKESDYTGGA
+22 SRGIIS
-34 MQHLFKRILGL
+34 QLFNRLLISKN
-45 QGLGAQAL
+45 LGAQAL
-53 SRSWWQRWVYP
+53 SRSWWQRWIYP
-64 LLFLLTL
+64 VLFLITL
-71 TLSLA
+71 VLSLA

-83 VQQSVNTYIN
+83 IQQSVDTYIN

-109 QDWPSEVLAQVK
+109 QDWPSEILAQVE
-121 TIADTQTVYDYQF
+121 TVADTQIVYDYQF
-134 TAMVVTDEQTL
+134 SAMVVTDEQTL
-145 LTSVK
+145 LASVK

-170 WEQLTSNNVVVAPE
+170 WQQLSAANVVVAPE
-184 VLNGLNA
+184 VLNSLNA
-191 NIGDQITIGD
+191 SVGDQITIGD
-201 AEFTISDVLTKEPD
+201 AEFIISDVLTKEPD

-224 GRVLMQQDALA
+224 GRVLMHQDALA
-235 ATNLLGE
+235 ATNLLGQ

-249 IELAGEPEL
+249 IELAGTPEL
-258 MAEQYDK
+258 MAVQRDK

-270 TNYPDIELS
+270 NNYPDIELS
-279 DAESADTSVS
+279 DAKSADTSVS

-338 LGSLK
+338 LKSLK

-356 ACIAAIIV
+356 ACVAAVIV

-373 PYLGAILPA
+373 PYLIAILPA

-415 STTKPATLL
+415 SSTKPATLL
-424 SQGAS
+424 NQGAS
-429 QQVQNLPWYQ
+429 TNSQNLPWY
-439 RLPLLWYGL
+439 RSLPLLWYGL
-448 MLTGLYAFFAYEVSS
+448 MLVGLYVFFAYEVNSLL
-463 FKLGAQLLIGLIGF
+463 LGAQLLIGLTAF

-483 LARAWLWL
+483 LARGWLWL
-491 LAKLATNSN
+491 LTKFAKHSN

-538 LNHSINTQF
+538 LNHSINAQF
-547 VNAYPED
+547 INAYPED

-567 HDEIDNIIGAPVS
+567 HDEINNIIAAPVS

-585 RARVVTANNVPV
+585 RARVVTANNIPV

-617 ADTVMDTEFITDAVK
+617 ADTVMDTEFITDAVEN
-632 DKQLYAPINVQN
+632 DKLYAPIKTSDNDPA
-644 QTENERGTLQNSV
+644 QTV
-657 QQSVQISEQTIAPM
+657 APL

-697 IVGQITSIRSRYEQ
+697 IVGQITSIRSRYEK
-711 GPSPYFYFLFEPA
+711 GPSPYFYFLFEPE
-724 VLSAAPQ
+724 VLAAAPQ

-737 HVAADDIPDLQ
+737 HVAAEDIPKLQ
-748 GKLVRQFPAVTTIDG
+748 GQLVREFPAVTTIDG

-768 QIQELVVQM
+768 QVQELVVQM

-807 MQESASFRLLGMQK
+807 MKDSASFRLLGMQK

-848 IGAWAAITQWFNLQF
+848 IGAWAAITQWFNLRF
-863 SVPWASL
+863 SVPWTSL
-870 GIGGVTLVALLFA
+870 AIGGVALIGLLFA

>member
-1 MNNLMSNKQKDNHS
+1 MDNMDNESNDSRGIISQ
-15 PNNTTDT
+15 
-22 SMAKESDYTGGA
+22 
-34 MQHLFKRILGL
+34 LFNRLLISKN
-45 QGLGAQAL
+45 LGAQAL
-53 SRSWWQRWVYP
+53 SRSWWQRWIYP
-64 LLFLLTL
+64 VLFLITL
-71 TLSLA
+71 VLSLA

-83 VQQSVNTYIN
+83 IQQSVDTYIN

-109 QDWPSEVLAQVK
+109 QDWPSEILAQVE
-121 TIADTQTVYDYQF
+121 TVADTQIVYDYQF
-134 TAMVVTDEQTL
+134 SAMVVTDEQTL
-145 LTSVK
+145 LASVK

-170 WEQLTSNNVVVAPE
+170 WQQLSAANVVVAPE
-184 VLNGLNA
+184 VLNSLNA
-191 NIGDQITIGD
+191 SVGDQITIGD
-201 AEFTISDVLTKEPD
+201 AEFIISDVLTKEPD

-224 GRVLMQQDALA
+224 GRVLMHQDALA
-235 ATNLLGE
+235 ATNLLGQ

-249 IELAGEPEL
+249 IELAGAPEL
-258 MAEQYDK
+258 MAVQRDK

-270 TNYPDIELS
+270 NNYPDIELS
-279 DAESADTSVS
+279 DAKSADTSVS

-338 LGSLK
+338 LKSLK

-356 ACIAAIIV
+356 ACVAAVIV

-373 PYLGAILPA
+373 PYLIAILPA

-415 STTKPATLL
+415 SSTKPATLL
-424 SQGAS
+424 NQGAS
-429 QQVQNLPWYQ
+429 TNSQNLPWY
-439 RLPLLWYGL
+439 RSLPLLWYGL
-448 MLTGLYAFFAYEVSS
+448 MLVGLYVFFAYEVNSLL
-463 FKLGAQLLIGLIGF
+463 LGAQLLIGLTAF

-483 LARAWLWL
+483 LARGWLWL
-491 LAKLATNSN
+491 LTKFAKHSN

-538 LNHSINTQF
+538 LNHSINAQF
-547 VNAYPED
+547 INAYPED

-567 HDEIDNIIGAPVS
+567 HDEINNIIAAPVS

-585 RARVVTANNVPV
+585 RARVVTANNIPV

-617 ADTVMDTEFITDAVK
+617 ADTVMDTEFITESLAD
-632 DKQLYAPINVQN
+632 DKLYAPIETADSDSA
-644 QTENERGTLQNSV
+644 QTV
-657 QQSVQISEQTIAPM
+657 APL

-697 IVGQITSIRSRYEQ
+697 IVGQITSIRSRYEK

-737 HVAADDIPDLQ
+737 HVAADDIPKLQ
-748 GKLVRQFPAVTTIDG
+748 GQLVREFPAVTTIDG

-768 QIQELVVQM
+768 QVQELVVQM

-807 MQESASFRLLGMQK
+807 MADSASFRLLGMQK

-848 IGAWAAITQWFNLQF
+848 IGAWAAITQWFNLRF
-863 SVPWASL
+863 SVPWTSL
-870 GIGGVTLVALLFA
+870 GIGGVALVGLLFA

>member
-1 MNNLMSNKQKDNHS
+1 MNEKLTDNTS
-15 PNNTTDT
+15 TDIKKTDT
-22 SMAKESDYTGGA
+22 SMRQETSYSSGILN
-34 MQHLFKRILGL
+34 QLFTKTLGS
-45 QGLGAQAL
+45 QAL

-64 LLFLLTL
+64 VLFLLTL

-83 VQQSVNTYIN
+83 VQQSVDSYIN

-109 QDWPSEVLAQVK
+109 QDWPSEVLSQVE
-121 TIADTQTVYDYQF
+121 TIPDTQTVYDYQF
-134 TAMVVTDEQTL
+134 SAMLVNDEQTL
-145 LTSVK
+145 LASVK
-150 AVSPAYPLYGEAEL
+150 AVSPSYPLYGTAEL

-170 WEQLTSNNVVVAPE
+170 WDQLTSDNVIVAPE
-184 VLNGLNA
+184 VLSSLQA
-191 NIGDQITIGD
+191 DVGDRITIGD
-201 AEFTISDVLTKEPD
+201 AQFTISDVLTKEPD
-215 RPLTAFGFG
+215 RPLTTFGFG
-224 GRVLMQQDALA
+224 GRVLMKQDSLPS
-235 ATNLLGE
+235 TNLLGQ

-249 IELAGEPEL
+249 IEMAGDPEL
-258 MAEQYDK
+258 ITTQREQ
-265 LTQIL
+265 LTDIL

-308 LSAVAMYGVITA
+308 LSAVAMYGVISA
-320 FVTKQQSSNAIR
+320 FVSKQQSNNAIR

-343 RSYYQLLIVTTII
+343 RSYYQLLIITTVI
-356 ACIAAIIV
+356 ACIAAV
-364 SFGLLKVGQ
+364 ALSLGLLKIGQ
-373 PYLGAILPA
+373 PYLVAILPA

-387 INPISAIKTIIIA
+387 INPISAIKTIVIA
-400 LVLTLLI
+400 LALTLLI
-407 AQRGLSTL
+407 AQRGLSAL
-415 STTKPATLL
+415 NTTKPATLL
-424 SQGAS
+424 NQGAS
-429 QQVQNLPWYQ
+429 TQTQNLPWY
-439 RLPLLWYGL
+439 RRVPLLWYGL
-448 MLTGLYAFFAYEVSS
+448 VLAGLYAFFAYEVGSLS
-463 FKLGAQLLIGLIGF
+463 LGAQLLGGLIGF

-483 LARAWLWL
+483 LARGWLWFL
-491 LAKLATNSN
+491 NKLASN
-500 ISWMQRIAIH
+500 TKVSWMQRIAIH

-538 LNHSINTQF
+538 LNHSINAQF
-547 VNAYPED
+547 INAYPED
-554 APNLFLLDIQSDQ
+554 APNLFLLDVQSDQ
-567 HDEIDNIIGAPVS
+567 HDDIDTIIEAPVT

-585 RARVVTANNVPV
+585 RARVETANDVAAK
-597 QDIEPADGF
+597 DIEPADGF
-606 DDPARVFNLSY
+606 DDPTRVFNLSY
-617 ADTVMDTEFITDAVK
+617 ADTVMETEYITESLTDDA
-632 DKQLYAPINVQN
+632 LYTPIDA
-644 QTENERGTLQNSV
+644 TNE
-657 QQSVQISEQTIAPM
+657 QIKPL
-671 SILDTAASLLNVG
+671 SILDTAAGMLNVG

-697 IVGQITSIRSRYEQ
+697 IIGQITSIRTRYER
-711 GPSPYFYFLFEPA
+711 GPSPYFYFLFEPS

-737 HVAADDIPDLQ
+737 HVSESAIPELQ
-748 GKLVRQFPAVTTIDG
+748 GKLVREFPAVTTIDG
-763 TAIAQ
+763 TAIAK

-785 LLALLTGIMVL
+785 LLALLTGVMVL

-807 MQESASFRLLGMQK
+807 MKDSASFRLLGMQK

-833 ILGISAALFAVIIAN
+833 VLGISAATFAVVIASV
-848 IGAWAAITQWFNLQF
+848 GAWAAITQWFNLQF
-863 SVPWASL
+863 SVPWTSL
-870 GIGGVTLVALLFA
+870 AIGGAALVVLLFA

>member
-1 MNNLMSNKQKDNHS
+1 MDNMDNES
-15 PNNTTDT
+15 TD
-22 SMAKESDYTGGA
+22 SRGIIS
-34 MQHLFKRILGL
+34 QLFNRLLISKN
-45 QGLGAQAL
+45 LGAQAL
-53 SRSWWQRWVYP
+53 SRSWWQRWIYP
-64 LLFLLTL
+64 VLFLITL
-71 TLSLA
+71 VLSLA

-83 VQQSVNTYIN
+83 IQQSVDTYIN

-109 QDWPSEVLAQVK
+109 QDWPSEILAQVE
-121 TIADTQTVYDYQF
+121 TVADTQIVYDYQF
-134 TAMVVTDEQTL
+134 SAMVVTDEQTL
-145 LTSVK
+145 LASVK

-170 WEQLTSNNVVVAPE
+170 WQQLSAANVVVAPE
-184 VLNGLNA
+184 VLNSLNA
-191 NIGDQITIGD
+191 SVGDQITIGD
-201 AEFTISDVLTKEPD
+201 AEFIISDVLTKEPD

-224 GRVLMQQDALA
+224 GRVLMHEDALA
-235 ATNLLGE
+235 ATNLLGQ

-249 IELAGEPEL
+249 IELAGEPEQIT
-258 MAEQYDK
+258 EQRDK

-270 TNYPDIELS
+270 NNYPDIELS

-308 LSAVAMYGVITA
+308 LSAVAIYGVITA

-338 LGSLK
+338 LKSLK

-356 ACIAAIIV
+356 ACVAAVIV

-373 PYLGAILPA
+373 PYLIAILPA

-415 STTKPATLL
+415 SSTKPATLL
-424 SQGAS
+424 DQGAS
-429 QQVQNLPWYQ
+429 TNSQNLPWY
-439 RLPLLWYGL
+439 RSLPLLWYGL
-448 MLTGLYAFFAYEVSS
+448 MLVGLYVFFAYEVNSLL
-463 FKLGAQLLIGLIGF
+463 LGAQLLIGLTAF

-483 LARAWLWL
+483 LARGWLWL
-491 LAKLATNSN
+491 LTKFAQYPK

-547 VNAYPED
+547 INAYPED

-567 HDEIDNIIGAPVS
+567 HDEINNIIAAPVS

-585 RARVVTANNVPV
+585 RARVVTANNIPV

-617 ADTVMDTEFITDAVK
+617 ADTVMDTEFITDAVEN
-632 DKQLYAPINVQN
+632 DKLYAPIKTSDNDPA
-644 QTENERGTLQNSV
+644 QTV
-657 QQSVQISEQTIAPM
+657 APL

-684 MGDQVRFNIQGIE
+684 IGDQVRFNIQGIE
-697 IVGQITSIRSRYEQ
+697 IVGQITSIRSRYEK
-711 GPSPYFYFLFEPA
+711 GPSPYFYFLFEPE
-724 VLSAAPQ
+724 VLAAAPQ

-737 HVAADDIPDLQ
+737 HVAADDIPKLQ
-748 GKLVRQFPAVTTIDG
+748 GQLVREFPAVTTIDG

-768 QIQELVVQM
+768 QVQELVVQM

-807 MQESASFRLLGMQK
+807 MADSASFRLLGMQK

-848 IGAWAAITQWFNLQF
+848 IGAWAAITQWFNLRF

-870 GIGGVTLVALLFA
+870 GMGGVALIGLLFA

-893 GRGIMARVRAMI
+893 GRGIMARVRAMV

>member
-1 MNNLMSNKQKDNHS
+1 MDQKSMDNMDNES
-15 PNNTTDT
+15 TD
-22 SMAKESDYTGGA
+22 SRGIIS
-34 MQHLFKRILGL
+34 QLFNRLLISKN
-45 QGLGAQAL
+45 LGAQAL
-53 SRSWWQRWVYP
+53 SRSWWQRWIYP
-64 LLFLLTL
+64 VLFLITL
-71 TLSLA
+71 VLSLA

-83 VQQSVNTYIN
+83 IQQSVDTYIN

-109 QDWPSEVLAQVK
+109 QDWPSEILAQVE
-121 TIADTQTVYDYQF
+121 TVADTQIVYDYQF
-134 TAMVVTDEQTL
+134 SAMVVTDEQTL
-145 LTSVK
+145 LASVK

-170 WEQLTSNNVVVAPE
+170 WQQLSAANVVVAPE
-184 VLNGLNA
+184 VLNSLNA
-191 NIGDQITIGD
+191 SVGDQITIGD
-201 AEFTISDVLTKEPD
+201 AEFIISDVLTKEPD

-224 GRVLMQQDALA
+224 GRVLMHQDALA
-235 ATNLLGE
+235 ATNLLGQ

-249 IELAGEPEL
+249 IELAGAPEL
-258 MAEQYDK
+258 MAVQRDK

-270 TNYPDIELS
+270 NNYPDIELS
-279 DAESADTSVS
+279 DAKSADTSVS

-338 LGSLK
+338 LKSLK

-356 ACIAAIIV
+356 ACVAAVIV

-373 PYLGAILPA
+373 PYLIAILPA

-415 STTKPATLL
+415 SSTKPATLL
-424 SQGAS
+424 NQGAS
-429 QQVQNLPWYQ
+429 TNSQNLPWY
-439 RLPLLWYGL
+439 RSLPLLWYGL
-448 MLTGLYAFFAYEVSS
+448 MLVGLYVFFAYEVNSLL
-463 FKLGAQLLIGLIGF
+463 LGAQLLVGLTAF

-483 LARAWLWL
+483 LARGWLWL
-491 LAKLATNSN
+491 LTKFAKHSN

-538 LNHSINTQF
+538 LNHSINAQF
-547 VNAYPED
+547 INAYPED

-567 HDEIDNIIGAPVS
+567 HDEINNIITAPVS

-585 RARVVTANNVPV
+585 RARVVTANNIPV

-617 ADTVMDTEFITDAVK
+617 ADTVMDTEFITDAVEN
-632 DKQLYAPINVQN
+632 DKLYTPIKTSDNDPAQTVAP
-644 QTENERGTLQNSV
+644 L
-657 QQSVQISEQTIAPM
+657 

-697 IVGQITSIRSRYEQ
+697 IVGQITSIRSRYEK
-711 GPSPYFYFLFEPA
+711 GPSPYFYFLFEPE
-724 VLSAAPQ
+724 VLAAAPQ

-737 HVAADDIPDLQ
+737 HVAADDIPKLQ
-748 GKLVRQFPAVTTIDG
+748 GQLVREFPAVTTIDG

-768 QIQELVVQM
+768 QVQELVVQM

-807 MQESASFRLLGMQK
+807 MKDSASFRLLGMQK

-848 IGAWAAITQWFNLQF
+848 IGAWAAITQWFNLRF
-863 SVPWASL
+863 SVPWTSL
-870 GIGGVTLVALLFA
+870 AIGGVALVVLLFA

>member
-1 MNNLMSNKQKDNHS
+1 MDNMDNESNDSRGIISQ
-15 PNNTTDT
+15 
-22 SMAKESDYTGGA
+22 
-34 MQHLFKRILGL
+34 LFNRLLISKN
-45 QGLGAQAL
+45 LGAQAL
-53 SRSWWQRWVYP
+53 SRSWWQRWIYP
-64 LLFLLTL
+64 VLFLITL
-71 TLSLA
+71 VLSLA

-83 VQQSVNTYIN
+83 IQQSVDTYIN

-109 QDWPSEVLAQVK
+109 QDWPSEILAQVE
-121 TIADTQTVYDYQF
+121 TVADTQIVYDYQF
-134 TAMVVTDEQTL
+134 SAMVVTDEQTL
-145 LTSVK
+145 LASVK

-170 WEQLTSNNVVVAPE
+170 WQQLSATNVVVAPE
-184 VLNGLNA
+184 VLNSLNA
-191 NIGDQITIGD
+191 SVGDQITIGD
-201 AEFTISDVLTKEPD
+201 AEFIISDVLTKEPD

-224 GRVLMQQDALA
+224 GRVLMHEDALA
-235 ATNLLGE
+235 ATNLLGQ

-249 IELAGEPEL
+249 IELAGAPEL
-258 MAEQYDK
+258 MAVQRDK

-270 TNYPDIELS
+270 NNYPDIELS
-279 DAESADTSVS
+279 DAKSADTSVS

-308 LSAVAMYGVITA
+308 LSAVAIYGVITA

-338 LGSLK
+338 LKSLK

-356 ACIAAIIV
+356 ACVAAVIV

-373 PYLGAILPA
+373 PYLIAILPA

-415 STTKPATLL
+415 SSTKPATLL
-424 SQGAS
+424 NQGAS
-429 QQVQNLPWYQ
+429 TNSQNLPWY
-439 RLPLLWYGL
+439 RSLPLLWYGL
-448 MLTGLYAFFAYEVSS
+448 MLVGLYVFFAYEVNSLL
-463 FKLGAQLLIGLIGF
+463 LGAQLLIGLTAF

-483 LARAWLWL
+483 LARGWLWL
-491 LAKLATNSN
+491 LTKFAKHSN

-538 LNHSINTQF
+538 LNHSINAQF
-547 VNAYPED
+547 INAYPED

-567 HDEIDNIIGAPVS
+567 HDEINNIIAAPIS

-585 RARVVTANNVPV
+585 RARVVTANNIPV

-617 ADTVMDTEFITDAVK
+617 ADTVMDTEFITDAVEN
-632 DKQLYAPINVQN
+632 DKLYAPIKTSDNDPA
-644 QTENERGTLQNSV
+644 QTV
-657 QQSVQISEQTIAPM
+657 APL

-697 IVGQITSIRSRYEQ
+697 IVGQITSIRSRYEK
-711 GPSPYFYFLFEPA
+711 GPSPYFYFLFEPE
-724 VLSAAPQ
+724 VLAAAPQ

-737 HVAADDIPDLQ
+737 HVAADDIPKLQ
-748 GKLVRQFPAVTTIDG
+748 GQLVREFPAVTTIDG

-768 QIQELVVQM
+768 QVQELVVQM

-807 MQESASFRLLGMQK
+807 MKDSASFRLLGMQK
-821 RDLYMLNILELG
+821 RDLYMLNILELS

-848 IGAWAAITQWFNLQF
+848 IGAWAAITQWFNLRF
-863 SVPWASL
+863 SVPWTSL
-870 GIGGVTLVALLFA
+870 AIGGVALVVLLFA

>member
-1 MNNLMSNKQKDNHS
+1 MNSKPTDNKS
-15 PNNTTDT
+15 PDTKKTVT
-22 SMAKESDYTGGA
+22 SMHQESSYPSGILS
-34 MQHLFKRILGL
+34 QLFTRTLGF
-45 QGLGAQAL
+45 QTLGSQAL

-64 LLFLLTL
+64 VLFLLTL

-83 VQQSVNTYIN
+83 VQQSVDSYIN

-109 QDWPSEVLAQVK
+109 QDWPSEVLSQVE
-121 TIADTQTVYDYQF
+121 TIPNTQTVYDYQF
-134 TAMVVTDEQTL
+134 SAMLVNDEQTL
-145 LTSVK
+145 LASVK
-150 AVSPAYPLYGEAEL
+150 AVSPSYPLYGTAEL

-170 WEQLTSNNVVVAPE
+170 WNQLTSDSVIVAPE
-184 VLNGLNA
+184 VLSSLQA
-191 NIGDQITIGD
+191 DVGDRITIGD
-201 AEFTISDVLTKEPD
+201 AQFTISDVLTKEPD
-215 RPLTAFGFG
+215 RPLTTFGFG
-224 GRVLMQQDALA
+224 GRVLMKQDALPS
-235 ATNLLGE
+235 TNLLGQ

-249 IELAGEPEL
+249 IEMAGDPEL
-258 MAEQYDK
+258 ITTQREQ
-265 LTQIL
+265 LTDIL

-308 LSAVAMYGVITA
+308 LSAVAMYGVISA
-320 FVTKQQSSNAIR
+320 FVSKQQSNNAIR

-343 RSYYQLLIVTTII
+343 RSYYQLLIVTTVI
-356 ACIAAIIV
+356 ACVAAV
-364 SFGLLKVGQ
+364 ALSLGLLKIGQ
-373 PYLGAILPA
+373 PYLVAILPA

-387 INPISAIKTIIIA
+387 INPISAIKTIVIA
-400 LVLTLLI
+400 LALTILI
-407 AQRGLSTL
+407 AQRGLSAL
-415 STTKPATLL
+415 NTTKPATLL
-424 SQGAS
+424 NQGAS
-429 QQVQNLPWYQ
+429 TQTQNLPWY
-439 RLPLLWYGL
+439 RRVPLLWYGL
-448 MLTGLYAFFAYEVSS
+448 VLAGLYAFFAYEVGSLS
-463 FKLGAQLLIGLIGF
+463 LGAQLLGGLIGF

-483 LARAWLWL
+483 LARGWLWL
-491 LAKLATNSN
+491 LNKLASN
-500 ISWMQRIAIH
+500 TKVSWMQRIAIH

-538 LNHSINTQF
+538 LNHSINAQF
-547 VNAYPED
+547 INAYPED
-554 APNLFLLDIQSDQ
+554 APNLFLLDVQSDQ
-567 HDEIDNIIGAPVS
+567 HDDIDAIIEAPVT

-585 RARVVTANNVPV
+585 RARVETANDVAAK
-597 QDIEPADGF
+597 DIEPADGF
-606 DDPARVFNLSY
+606 DDPTRVFNLSY
-617 ADTVMDTEFITDAVK
+617 ADTVMDTEYITESLTDDA
-632 DKQLYAPINVQN
+632 LYTPIDA
-644 QTENERGTLQNSV
+644 TNE
-657 QQSVQISEQTIAPM
+657 QIKPL
-671 SILDTAASLLNVG
+671 SILDTAAGMLNVG

-697 IVGQITSIRSRYEQ
+697 IIGQITSIRTRYER
-711 GPSPYFYFLFEPA
+711 GPSPYFYFLFEPS

-737 HVAADDIPDLQ
+737 HVSEDAIPELQ
-748 GKLVRQFPAVTTIDG
+748 GKLVREFPAVTTIDG
-763 TAIAQ
+763 TAIAK

-785 LLALLTGIMVL
+785 LLALLTGVMVL

-807 MQESASFRLLGMQK
+807 MKDSASFRLLGMQK

-833 ILGISAALFAVIIAN
+833 VLGISAATFAVVIASV
-848 IGAWAAITQWFNLQF
+848 GAWAAITQWFNLQF
-863 SVPWASL
+863 SVPWTSL
-870 GIGGVTLVALLFA
+870 AIGGVALVVLLFA

>member
-1 MNNLMSNKQKDNHS
+1 MNNLMNNQQTEKHS
-15 PNNTTDT
+15 PKDTTDT
-22 SMAKESDYTGGA
+22 AMVKESDYTGGIIY
-34 MQHLFKRILGL
+34 HLFK
-45 QGLGAQAL
+45 GLGAQAL

-102 DLILNSK
+102 DLILNSQ
-109 QDWPSEVLAQVK
+109 QDWPSEVLTQVA
-121 TIADTQTVYDYQF
+121 TVADTQIVYDYQF
-134 TAMVVTDEQTL
+134 SAMVVTAEQTL
-145 LTSVK
+145 LARVK
-150 AVSPAYPLYGEAEL
+150 AVSPAYPLYGDVEL

-170 WEQLTSNNVVVAPE
+170 WQQLKPDNVVVAPE
-184 VLNGLNA
+184 VLKSLNA
-191 NIGDQITIGD
+191 KIGDQITIG
-201 AEFTISDVLTKEPD
+201 EGQFTISDVLTKEPD
-215 RPLTAFGFG
+215 RPLTVFGFG

-235 ATNLLGE
+235 ATNLLGD

-258 MAEQYDK
+258 IAEQRDK

-320 FVTKQQSSNAIR
+320 FVSKQQSSNAIR

-343 RSYYQLLIVTTII
+343 RSYYQLLIATTVI
-356 ACIAAIIV
+356 AGIAAIIV

-373 PYLGAILPA
+373 PYLVAILPA

-407 AQRGLSTL
+407 AQRGLSSL
-415 STTKPATLL
+415 NTTKPATLL

-429 QQVQNLPWYQ
+429 SPTQNLPWYR
-439 RLPLLWYGL
+439 RLPLLWYAL
-448 MLTGLYAFFAYEVSS
+448 MLTGLYAFFAYEVGS
-463 FKLGAQLLIGLIGF
+463 FKLGAQLLVGLIGF

-547 VNAYPED
+547 INAYPED

-567 HDEIDNIIGAPVS
+567 HDEINNIIKAPVS

-585 RARVVTANNVPV
+585 RARVVTANNIPV
-597 QDIEPADGF
+597 QDIEPAEGF
-606 DDPARVFNLSY
+606 DDPTRVFNLSY
-617 ADTVMDTEFITDAVK
+617 SDTVMETEFITDAVANN
-632 DKQLYAPINVQN
+632 QLYAPIE
-644 QTENERGTLQNSV
+644 TESKNPGQV
-657 QQSVQISEQTIAPM
+657 VAPL

-684 MGDQVRFNIQGIE
+684 MGDEVRFNIQGIE

-711 GPSPYFYFLFEPA
+711 GPSPYFYFLFEPS

-737 HVAADDIPDLQ
+737 HVTADDIPDLQ
-748 GKLVRQFPAVTTIDG
+748 GQLVRTFPAVTTIDG

-768 QIQELVVQM
+768 QVQELVAQM

-833 ILGISAALFAVIIAN
+833 LLGLSAAAFAVIIASV
-848 IGAWAAITQWFNLQF
+848 GAWAAITQWFNLRF

-870 GIGGVTLVALLFA
+870 GIGGALLIALLFT

>member
-1 MNNLMSNKQKDNHS
+1 MDNMDNESNDSRGIISQ
-15 PNNTTDT
+15 
-22 SMAKESDYTGGA
+22 
-34 MQHLFKRILGL
+34 LFNRLLISKN
-45 QGLGAQAL
+45 LGAQAL
-53 SRSWWQRWVYP
+53 SRSWWQRWIYP
-64 LLFLLTL
+64 VLFLITL
-71 TLSLA
+71 VLSLA

-83 VQQSVNTYIN
+83 IQQSVDTYIN

-109 QDWPSEVLAQVK
+109 QDWPSEILAQVE
-121 TIADTQTVYDYQF
+121 TVADTQIVYDYQF
-134 TAMVVTDEQTL
+134 SAMVVTDEQTL
-145 LTSVK
+145 LASVK

-170 WEQLTSNNVVVAPE
+170 WQQLSAANVVVAPE
-184 VLNGLNA
+184 VLNSLNA
-191 NIGDQITIGD
+191 SVGDQITIGD
-201 AEFTISDVLTKEPD
+201 AEFIISDVLTKEPD

-224 GRVLMQQDALA
+224 GRVLMHQDALA
-235 ATNLLGE
+235 ATNLLGQ

-249 IELAGEPEL
+249 IELAGAPEL
-258 MAEQYDK
+258 MAVQRDK

-270 TNYPDIELS
+270 NNYPDIELS
-279 DAESADTSVS
+279 DAKSADTSVS

-338 LGSLK
+338 LKSLK

-356 ACIAAIIV
+356 ACVAAVIV

-373 PYLGAILPA
+373 PYLIAILPA

-415 STTKPATLL
+415 SSTKPATLL
-424 SQGAS
+424 NQGAS
-429 QQVQNLPWYQ
+429 TNSQNLPWY
-439 RLPLLWYGL
+439 RSLPLLWYGL
-448 MLTGLYAFFAYEVSS
+448 MLVGLYVFFAYEVNSLL
-463 FKLGAQLLIGLIGF
+463 LGAQLLIGLTAF

-483 LARAWLWL
+483 LARGWLWL
-491 LAKLATNSN
+491 LTKFAKHSN

-538 LNHSINTQF
+538 LNHSINAQF
-547 VNAYPED
+547 INAYPED

-567 HDEIDNIIGAPVS
+567 HDEINNIIAAPVS

-585 RARVVTANNVPV
+585 RARVVTANNIPV

-617 ADTVMDTEFITDAVK
+617 ADTVMDTEFITDAVEN
-632 DKQLYAPINVQN
+632 DKLYTPIKTSDNDPAQTVAP
-644 QTENERGTLQNSV
+644 L
-657 QQSVQISEQTIAPM
+657 

-697 IVGQITSIRSRYEQ
+697 IVGQITSIRSRYEK
-711 GPSPYFYFLFEPA
+711 GPSPYFYFLFEPE
-724 VLSAAPQ
+724 VLAAAPQ

-737 HVAADDIPDLQ
+737 HVAADDIPKLQ
-748 GKLVRQFPAVTTIDG
+748 GQLVREFPAVTTIDG

-768 QIQELVVQM
+768 QVQELVVQM

-807 MQESASFRLLGMQK
+807 MKDSASFRLLGMQK

-863 SVPWASL
+863 SVPWTSL
-870 GIGGVTLVALLFA
+870 GMGGVALIGLLFA

>member
-1 MNNLMSNKQKDNHS
+1 MDQKSMDNMDNESNDSRGIISQ
-15 PNNTTDT
+15 
-22 SMAKESDYTGGA
+22 
-34 MQHLFKRILGL
+34 LFNRLLISKN
-45 QGLGAQAL
+45 LGAQAL
-53 SRSWWQRWVYP
+53 SRSWWQRWIYP
-64 LLFLLTL
+64 VLFLITL
-71 TLSLA
+71 VLSLA

-83 VQQSVNTYIN
+83 IQQSVDTYIN

-109 QDWPSEVLAQVK
+109 QDWPSEVLAQVE
-121 TIADTQTVYDYQF
+121 TVADTQIVYDYQF
-134 TAMVVTDEQTL
+134 SAMVVTDEQTL
-145 LTSVK
+145 LASVK
-150 AVSPAYPLYGEAEL
+150 AVSPAYPLYGDAEL

-170 WEQLTSNNVVVAPE
+170 WTQLSAANVVVAPG
-184 VLNGLNA
+184 VLNSLNA
-191 NIGDQITIGD
+191 SVGDQITIGD

-224 GRVLMQQDALA
+224 GRVLMHEDALA
-235 ATNLLGE
+235 ATNLLGQ

-249 IELAGEPEL
+249 IELAGEPEQIT
-258 MAEQYDK
+258 EQRDK

-270 TNYPDIELS
+270 SNYPDIELS

-308 LSAVAMYGVITA
+308 LSTVAMYGVITA

-338 LGSLK
+338 LKSLK

-356 ACIAAIIV
+356 ACVAAVIV

-373 PYLGAILPA
+373 PYLIAILPA

-415 STTKPATLL
+415 SSTKPATLL
-424 SQGAS
+424 NQGAS
-429 QQVQNLPWYQ
+429 TNSQNLPWY
-439 RLPLLWYGL
+439 RSLPLLWYGL
-448 MLTGLYAFFAYEVSS
+448 MLVGLYVFFAYEVNSLL
-463 FKLGAQLLIGLIGF
+463 LGAQLLVGLTAF

-483 LARAWLWL
+483 LARGWLWL
-491 LAKLATNSN
+491 LTKFAKHSN

-538 LNHSINTQF
+538 LNHSINAQF
-547 VNAYPED
+547 INAYPED

-567 HDEIDNIIGAPVS
+567 HDEINNIIAAPVS

-585 RARVVTANNVPV
+585 RARVVTANNIPV

-617 ADTVMDTEFITDAVK
+617 ADTVMDTEFITDAVEN
-632 DKQLYAPINVQN
+632 DKLYAPIKTSDNDPA
-644 QTENERGTLQNSV
+644 QTV
-657 QQSVQISEQTIAPM
+657 APL

-697 IVGQITSIRSRYEQ
+697 IIGQITSIRSRYEK
-711 GPSPYFYFLFEPA
+711 GPSPYFYFLFEPE
-724 VLSAAPQ
+724 VLAAAPQ

-737 HVAADDIPDLQ
+737 HVAAEDIPKLQ
-748 GKLVRQFPAVTTIDG
+748 GQLVREFPAVTTIDG

-768 QIQELVVQM
+768 QVQELVVQM

-807 MQESASFRLLGMQK
+807 MKDSASFRLLGMQK
-821 RDLYMLNILELG
+821 RDLYMLNILELN

-848 IGAWAAITQWFNLQF
+848 IGAWAAITQWFNLRF
-863 SVPWASL
+863 SVPWTSL
-870 GIGGVTLVALLFA
+870 AIGGVALVVLLFA

>member
-1 MNNLMSNKQKDNHS
+1 MDNMDNES
-15 PNNTTDT
+15 TD
-22 SMAKESDYTGGA
+22 SRGIIS
-34 MQHLFKRILGL
+34 QLFNRLLISKN
-45 QGLGAQAL
+45 LGAQAL
-53 SRSWWQRWVYP
+53 SRSWWQRWIYP
-64 LLFLLTL
+64 VLFLITL
-71 TLSLA
+71 VLSLA

-83 VQQSVNTYIN
+83 IQQSVDTYIN

-109 QDWPSEVLAQVK
+109 QDWPSEILAQVE
-121 TIADTQTVYDYQF
+121 TVADTQIVYDYQF
-134 TAMVVTDEQTL
+134 SAMVVTDEQTL
-145 LTSVK
+145 LASVK

-170 WEQLTSNNVVVAPE
+170 WQQLSAANVVVAPE
-184 VLNGLNA
+184 VLNSLNA
-191 NIGDQITIGD
+191 SVGDQITIGD
-201 AEFTISDVLTKEPD
+201 AEFIISDVLTKEPD

-224 GRVLMQQDALA
+224 GRVLMHQDALA
-235 ATNLLGE
+235 ATNLLGQ

-249 IELAGEPEL
+249 IELAGNPEL
-258 MAEQYDK
+258 MAVQRDK

-270 TNYPDIELS
+270 NNYPDIELS
-279 DAESADTSVS
+279 DAKSADTSVS

-338 LGSLK
+338 LKSLK

-356 ACIAAIIV
+356 ACVAAVIV

-373 PYLGAILPA
+373 PYLIAILPA

-415 STTKPATLL
+415 SSTKPATLL
-424 SQGAS
+424 NQGAS
-429 QQVQNLPWYQ
+429 TNSQNLPWY
-439 RLPLLWYGL
+439 RSLPLLWYGL
-448 MLTGLYAFFAYEVSS
+448 MLVGLYVFFAYEVNSLL
-463 FKLGAQLLIGLIGF
+463 LGAQLLIGLTAF

-483 LARAWLWL
+483 LARGWLWL
-491 LAKLATNSN
+491 LTKFAKHSN

-538 LNHSINTQF
+538 LNHSINAQF
-547 VNAYPED
+547 INAYPED

-567 HDEIDNIIGAPVS
+567 HDEINNIIAAPVS

-585 RARVVTANNVPV
+585 RARVVTANNIPV

-617 ADTVMDTEFITDAVK
+617 ADTVMDTEFITDAVEN
-632 DKQLYAPINVQN
+632 DKLYAPIKTSDNDPA
-644 QTENERGTLQNSV
+644 QTV
-657 QQSVQISEQTIAPM
+657 APL

-697 IVGQITSIRSRYEQ
+697 IVGQITSIRSRYEK
-711 GPSPYFYFLFEPA
+711 GPSPYFYFLFEPE
-724 VLSAAPQ
+724 VLAAAPQ

-737 HVAADDIPDLQ
+737 HVTAEDIPKLQ
-748 GKLVRQFPAVTTIDG
+748 GQLVREFPAVTTIDG

-768 QIQELVVQM
+768 QVQELVVQM

-807 MQESASFRLLGMQK
+807 MKDSASFRLLGMQK
-821 RDLYMLNILELG
+821 RDLYMLNILELS

-848 IGAWAAITQWFNLQF
+848 IGAWAAITQWFNLRF
-863 SVPWASL
+863 SVPWTSL
-870 GIGGVTLVALLFA
+870 AIGGVALVVLLFA